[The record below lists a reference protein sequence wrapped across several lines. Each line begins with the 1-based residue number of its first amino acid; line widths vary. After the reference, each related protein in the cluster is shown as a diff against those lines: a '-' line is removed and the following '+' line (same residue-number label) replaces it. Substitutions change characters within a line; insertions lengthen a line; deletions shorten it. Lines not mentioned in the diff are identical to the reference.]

1 MENTNTNTGGK
12 KKKIGVRGIII
23 IVLLIVLI
31 FVLLINW
38 LTDLMWF
45 KDLTYLSV
53 FLTKL
58 FTAMYPEL
66 PVSRPKPARKG

>member
-1 MENTNTNTGGK
+1 MERTNTNSDGAK
-12 KKKIGVRGIII
+12 KKKIGAKGIII
-23 IVLLIVLI
+23 IILAIILI

-38 LTDLMWF
+38 LTDLLWF

-58 FTAMYPEL
+58 FTIP
-66 PVSRPKPARKG
+66 